1 MVIQNP
7 LKSITGVLIY
17 HICEVSANIMP
28 CDYCFAKIWII
39 KRIRKYLNNWKLDDF
54 DMYFQGKFLK
64 FYTSWIKRCAKFLHC
79 IAATAARP
87 PGESDWGVPEEEE
100 AVPGLWVC
108 RPHSSGRAGEVSQW
122 SRRKHSPQNPV
133 AGPEGDRVLPS
144 TQCKFTFSH
153 SFCGFIFLFYF

>member
-17 HICEVSANIMP
+17 HICEISANIMP

-54 DMYFQGKFLK
+54 DMYFKGKFLK

-108 RPHSSGRAGEVSQW
+108 GPHSSGRAGEVSQW
-122 SRRKHSPQNPV
+122 SGRKHSAQNPV

-153 SFCGFIFLFYF
+153 SLCGFIFLFYF